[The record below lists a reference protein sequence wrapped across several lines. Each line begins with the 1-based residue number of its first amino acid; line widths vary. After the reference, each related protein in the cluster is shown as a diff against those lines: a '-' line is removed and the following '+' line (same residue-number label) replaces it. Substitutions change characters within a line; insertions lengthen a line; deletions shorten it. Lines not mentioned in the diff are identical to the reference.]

1 MKACAVTDTGRVR
14 PVNQDFL
21 YASTEPVGPL
31 ANLFIVADGMGGHQ
45 AGDFASRYLVGHL
58 VKHIESSS
66 LAAEQPVPVLR
77 QAIEDVNTEL
87 FELACAK
94 PDLAGMGSTLVA
106 ATVAGGVL
114 YVANVGDSRLYTIR
128 GTGIRQITRD
138 HSFVEEMV
146 SRGQMG
152 RGSRAY
158 KEQKNIITRAMGIG
172 RKIRIDF
179 FEEPLSGGEY
189 LLLCSDGLTNMVD
202 NSAIF
207 RLVLMPETL
216 QMKAK
221 ALIALANQNGG
232 RDNIAV
238 ILVDPQISEVRER

>member
-1 MKACAVTDTGRVR
+1 MKTFSITDVGMVR
-14 PVNQDFL
+14 QVNQD
-21 YASTEPVGPL
+21 YVYTSDVPIGPL
-31 ANLFIVADGMGGHQ
+31 PNLFVVADGMGGHQ

-58 VKHIESSS
+58 VKHIESGS
-66 LAAEQPVPVLR
+66 LAAEPVPVLR

-146 SRGQMG
+146 SRGQME
-152 RGSRAY
+152 RGSRAASSSSAPARVMPWMR
-158 KEQKNIITRAMGIG
+158 EA
-172 RKIRIDF
+172 
-179 FEEPLSGGEY
+179 ELS
-189 LLLCSDGLTNMVD
+189 S
-202 NSAIF
+202 
-207 RLVLMPETL
+207 RPP
-216 QMKAK
+216 K
-221 ALIALANQNGG
+221 
-232 RDNIAV
+232 R
-238 ILVDPQISEVRER
+238 

>member
-31 ANLFIVADGMGGHQ
+31 PNLFIVADGMGGHQ
-45 AGDFASRYLVGHL
+45 AGDFASRYLVSHL
-58 VKHIESSS
+58 VKHIEGSRGK
-66 LAAEQPVPVLR
+66 EPVPVLR

-87 FELACAK
+87 FELASVE

-128 GTGIRQITRD
+128 GSGIRQITRD

-146 SRGQMG
+146 SRGQME

-172 RKIRIDF
+172 RKVRIDF

>member
-87 FELACAK
+87 FGGQPPLYDPGNRHT
-94 PDLAGMGSTLVA
+94 PDHKGS
-106 ATVAGGVL
+106 
-114 YVANVGDSRLYTIR
+114 
-128 GTGIRQITRD
+128 
-138 HSFVEEMV
+138 
-146 SRGQMG
+146 
-152 RGSRAY
+152 
-158 KEQKNIITRAMGIG
+158 
-172 RKIRIDF
+172 
-179 FEEPLSGGEY
+179 
-189 LLLCSDGLTNMVD
+189 LLCGGDGVQRTDGAGQQGL
-202 NSAIF
+202 
-207 RLVLMPETL
+207 
-216 QMKAK
+216 
-221 ALIALANQNGG
+221 
-232 RDNIAV
+232 
-238 ILVDPQISEVRER
+238 

>member
-14 PVNQDFL
+14 PINQDFL
-21 YASTEPVGPL
+21 FASTEPVGPL
-31 ANLFIVADGMGGHQ
+31 PNLFIVADGMGGHQ

-58 VKHIESSS
+58 VKHIEGSRETE
-66 LAAEQPVPVLR
+66 AVPVLR
-77 QAIEDVNTEL
+77 QAIEDVNQEL
-87 FELACAK
+87 FELACVE
-94 PDLAGMGSTLVA
+94 PELAGMGSTLVA

-146 SRGQMG
+146 SRGQME

-172 RKIRIDF
+172 RKVRIDF